1 MKRAYKSSNTR
12 IFSILSIFILLLS
25 VGCNNNSQPETT
37 PYYVKMADSEMTRNP
52 ESWMVDFSTRIKWN
66 YTHGLE
72 MQSILQ
78 VAEKT
83 GNEKYFNYAESYA
96 DTMVN
101 ENGTIQTYN
110 LERYNIDHINP
121 GKILF
126 PIYEKTGKPKYLK
139 ALQLL
144 KSQMDTH
151 PRISNGGYWHK
162 QIYPHQ
168 VWLDGLYMACPFLA
182 EYGKTFNEPAL
193 FDEVT
198 LQLTTAYEDLI
209 DEESGLLYH
218 GWDESREQRWADP
231 VTGKSPH
238 FWSRSI
244 GWYMMALVDVLDFM
258 PLDHPRRNDIID
270 ILNNVSV
277 AVDNYRDPESGMWYQ
292 VTDLAER
299 KGNYLE
305 SSGSIMFIYTW
316 VKGAQKGYLPESF
329 LEKGE
334 TAYDQF
340 LEQFIRDNGDGTISV
355 TSVCSVA
362 GLGGDP
368 RYRDGSFEYYI
379 SEPVR
384 DDDPKAVGP
393 FIMTS
398 ILLDR

>member
-1 MKRAYKSSNTR
+1 MSSKKRS
-12 IFSILSIFILLLS
+12 LLLLVLIFIFL
-25 VGCNNNSQPETT
+25 GCGGEKEAPAD
-37 PYYVKMADSEMTRNP
+37 PYYKRMADSEMKRYP
-52 ESWMVDFSTRIKWN
+52 ESWMVDFSDKIKWN

-72 MQSILQ
+72 LQSIIQ
-78 VAEKT
+78 VSEKT
-83 GNEKYFNYAESYA
+83 GDEKYFNYAENYA

-101 ENGTIQTYN
+101 EDGSIKTYR
-110 LERYNIDHINP
+110 LDRYNIDHINP
-121 GKILF
+121 GKMLF
-126 PIYEKTGKPKYLK
+126 PVYKRTGNPKYLK

-144 KSQMDTH
+144 RSQMETH

-168 VWLDGLYMACPFLA
+168 VWLDGLYMAAPFLA
-182 EYGKTFNEPAL
+182 EYGQTFDEPPL
-193 FDEVT
+193 FDEVA
-198 LQLTTAYEDLI
+198 LQLTTAWEDLI
-209 DEESGLLYH
+209 DEETGLLYH

-258 PLDHPRRNDIID
+258 PEDHPQKSLLVDLLNRISVTID
-270 ILNNVSV
+270 R
-277 AVDNYRDPESGMWYQ
+277 YRDSETGMWYQ
-292 VTDLAER
+292 VTNLPDRE
-299 KGNYLE
+299 GNYLE

-316 VKGAQKGYLPESF
+316 VKGAREGYLPEKF
-329 LEKGE
+329 AEKGA

-340 LEQFIRDNGDGTISV
+340 LKQFIRENGDGTISV

-362 GLGGDP
+362 GLGGEKV
-368 RYRDGSFEYYI
+368 YRDGSFEYYI

-398 ILLDR
+398 ILLER

>member
-1 MKRAYKSSNTR
+1 MSSKK
-12 IFSILSIFILLLS
+12 ISLLLLVLISIFLS
-25 VGCNNNSQPETT
+25 CNGEKEAPAD
-37 PYYVKMADSEMTRNP
+37 PYYKRMADSEMKRYP
-52 ESWMVDFSTRIKWN
+52 ESWMVDFSDKIKWN

-72 MQSILQ
+72 LQSIIQ
-78 VAEKT
+78 VSEKT
-83 GNEKYFNYAESYA
+83 GDEKYFNYAENYA

-101 ENGTIQTYN
+101 EDGSIKTYR
-110 LERYNIDHINP
+110 LDRYNIDHINP
-121 GKILF
+121 GKMLF
-126 PIYEKTGKPKYLK
+126 PVYKRTGNPKYLK

-144 KSQMDTH
+144 RSQMETH

-168 VWLDGLYMACPFLA
+168 VWLDGLYMAGPFLA
-182 EYGKTFNEPAL
+182 EYGKTFDEPAL
-193 FDEVT
+193 FDEVA
-198 LQLTTAYEDLI
+198 LQLTTAWEDLI
-209 DEESGLLYH
+209 DEETGLLYH

-258 PLDHPRRNDIID
+258 PEDHPKRGHIID
-270 ILNNVSV
+270 LLNNISTTI
-277 AVDNYRDPESGMWYQ
+277 DRYRDYETGMWYQ
-292 VTDLAER
+292 VTNLPDRE
-299 KGNYLE
+299 GNYLE

-316 VKGAQKGYLPESF
+316 VKGAQKGYLPEEF
-329 LEKGE
+329 AEKGA

-340 LEQFIRDNGDGTISV
+340 LKQFIRENGDGTISV
-355 TSVCSVA
+355 TNVCSVA
-362 GLGGDP
+362 GLGGEKV
-368 RYRDGSFEYYI
+368 YRDGSFEYYI

-398 ILLDR
+398 ILLER